1 MSDVTPQE
9 MRAEADR
16 LDREAAL
23 LERWAAERYD
33 DSARLYRGGSS
44 TFVMSID
51 TADGYVKEAKQ
62 MRIDARDFRL
72 IADMRERQAAER
84 GGPPAPGQPWAG

>member
-72 IADMRERQAAER
+72 IADLRERQAAEG
-84 GGPPAPGQPWAG
+84 GGPPAPGQPRAG

>member
-1 MSDVTPQE
+1 MSDVTPDE

-51 TADGYVKEAKQ
+51 TADG
-62 MRIDARDFRL
+62 RSSRWSPD
-72 IADMRERQAAER
+72 AAE
-84 GGPPAPGQPWAG
+84 GETAEAE